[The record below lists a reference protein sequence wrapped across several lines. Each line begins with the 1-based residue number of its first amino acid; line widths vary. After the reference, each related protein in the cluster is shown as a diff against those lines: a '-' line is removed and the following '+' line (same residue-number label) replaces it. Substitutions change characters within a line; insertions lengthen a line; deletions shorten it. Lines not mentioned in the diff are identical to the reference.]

1 MYDENEY
8 KYFAKEG
15 KVYRLHVELDDMP
28 CNPREEYDGNIGTM
42 FCSHRRYTL
51 GDETDYSDVE
61 GMKHAILS
69 ELKISMA
76 RIRRYVKS
84 GKTNLDLKFN
94 RSSREWE
101 IGGTYSTGTREKKYG
116 LIDSSHEVEQLDD
129 TLIDWVSVKDIEA
142 VSGGELVVLPLYLY
156 DHSGLTMNTTGFY
169 CPWDSGQ
176 VGYIWTTMKRIKEG
190 RPEKRTK
197 KEWRDLALTIL
208 RGEVEVYDQYLR
220 GDCYGYIEEK
230 LRPDGE
236 WEELI
241 SCWGYYSAKDPL
253 TEIAAELY
261 GDAALNELPETA

>member
-8 KYFAKEG
+8 KYFVKEG

-51 GDETDYSDVE
+51 GDETDYSDEE
-61 GMKHAILS
+61 GMKHAIIS
-69 ELKISMA
+69 ELKIPMA

-84 GKTNLDLKFN
+84 GKTNIDLKFN

-101 IGGTYSTGTREKKYG
+101 IWGTYSTGTREKKYR
-116 LIDSSHEVEQLDD
+116 LIDSSREIEQLDD

-142 VSGGELVVLPLYLY
+142 VSYGELVVLPLYLY

-176 VGYIWTTMKRIKEG
+176 VGCIWTTMKRTKEG
-190 RPEKRTK
+190 WPEKRTK

-208 RGEVEVYDQYLR
+208 KGEVEVYDQYLK
-220 GDCYGYIEEK
+220 GDCFGYIEEK

-236 WEELI
+236 WEEVI
-241 SCWGYYSAKDPL
+241 SCWGYYTAEDPL
-253 TEIAAELY
+253 TEIATELY